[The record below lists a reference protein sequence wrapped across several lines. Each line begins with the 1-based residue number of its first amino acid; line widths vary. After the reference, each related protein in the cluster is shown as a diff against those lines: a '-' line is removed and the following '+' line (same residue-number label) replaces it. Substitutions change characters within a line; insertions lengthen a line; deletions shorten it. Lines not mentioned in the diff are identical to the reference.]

1 MALPK
6 QHRLRH
12 SREFSA
18 VYRHGSKA
26 VSEHLVVRVLAQNT
40 AASPGLNEV
49 KADPPKFGISI
60 SQKVSK
66 RAVIRNRLK
75 RQVRAAIRQLLPSI
89 RCGLQI
95 VVIVRPD
102 SVECEY
108 GEFLREL
115 EQLLSKLEVIDGHS

>member
-6 QHRLRH
+6 QYRLRH

-26 VSEHLVVRVLAQNT
+26 VSEHLVVRVLAPGT
-40 AASPGLNEV
+40 AAPSPAGRTE
-49 KADPPKFGISI
+49 ADPSRFGISI

-75 RQVRAAIRQLLPSI
+75 RQIRAAIRQLLPLV
-89 RCGLQI
+89 RCGLQVI
-95 VVIVRPD
+95 VIVRPG
-102 SVECEY
+102 SGACEY